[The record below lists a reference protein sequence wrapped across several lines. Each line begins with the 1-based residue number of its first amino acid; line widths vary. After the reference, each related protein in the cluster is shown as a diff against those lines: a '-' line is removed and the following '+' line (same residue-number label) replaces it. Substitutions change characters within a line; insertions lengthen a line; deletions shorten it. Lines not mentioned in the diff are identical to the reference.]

1 MTLLI
6 LLAAA
11 SVWGI
16 VASAIAVHRDGYRR
30 VPTDGSRLP

>member
-30 VPTDGSRLP
+30 VPTDRARLP